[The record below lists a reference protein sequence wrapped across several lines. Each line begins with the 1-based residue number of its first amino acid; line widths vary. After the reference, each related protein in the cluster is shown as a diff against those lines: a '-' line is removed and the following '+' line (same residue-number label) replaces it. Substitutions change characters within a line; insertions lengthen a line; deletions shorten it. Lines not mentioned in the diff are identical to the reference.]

1 MTTHSSLTL
10 ECLRGE
16 IVDFSSL
23 TKGGGSV
30 FTHPGVTERREC
42 WCCGGLTAFQ
52 LIHSFRRLGL
62 FSQHS
67 SHSMKHSLKDRAF
80 YGGHRGVIRKSI
92 DSQQGGLN

>member
-1 MTTHSSLTL
+1 M
-10 ECLRGE
+10 
-16 IVDFSSL
+16 
-23 TKGGGSV
+23 

-92 DSQQGGLN
+92 DSQQGGLNQYLAKVIFSIISHKLKVIKTLNYEFAML